1 VCGIVAHVG
10 SRDCVPILLEGLA
23 QLEYRGYDS
32 AGLAVVNRSGGL
44 RVHKAKTRVAELG
57 SSLPA
62 RFKGGPGIGHTRWA
76 THGEPNDINAHPH
89 VVGPVAVV
97 HNGIIENADELR
109 AKLIAEGAEFVSET
123 DSEVLAHL
131 IARAGGYLPGPGGTE
146 DGAEYAADPLDENG
160 TAANARAAKAS
171 AADAS
176 AADANAANANAANA
190 NAASASAANAS
201 AANGTAGGGSRGNS
215 AQAGGT
221 AGGTGRRGSA
231 RNGDGTDRDPG
242 TGGGLEE
249 AVRQALTSVVGT
261 YGIAVLDARYP
272 DRIVA
277 ARNGSPVVL
286 GIGDKEM
293 FVASDV
299 AALVRYTRQV
309 VHLDDGEV
317 ATVRAD
323 GFHTSTL
330 DARTTTHEPSL
341 IEADLHSY
349 SADGYTHF
357 MRKEI
362 HEQPRTVERAL
373 RGRLEERFHTAHLG
387 GLNIDARQARAIRR
401 VKILGCGSA
410 YYAGQVGAQ
419 LIEELARIPADAEA
433 ASEFR
438 YRNPVVEADTL
449 YIAVSQSGETHDT
462 LAAVRELKRKGGRV
476 IGVVNAVGSAIAREC
491 EGGVYLHAGPEI
503 SVTSTKTF
511 TATCVVFSLLA
522 LHLGRIHDL
531 SPADGARVIAGLHA
545 LPGQVSEVLAQEERI
560 ADLAKDLTGYHG
572 MFFVGRVRGWPIARE
587 GAQKLKEVSY
597 LHAEAYP
604 ASELKHGPLALV
616 GPDLP
621 TVAVVPDDELR
632 DKNISTLGEVKA
644 RRGRILAVGHGTL
657 DPRLADDMVEVPKN
671 EPELDPILLS
681 VPLQLLAYHAAVTLG
696 NDVDKPRNLAK
707 SVTVE

>member
-1 VCGIVAHVG
+1 MCGLVAHIG
-10 SRDCVPILLEGLA
+10 SRDCVPVLLEGLVR
-23 QLEYRGYDS
+23 LEYRGYDS
-32 AGLAVVNRSGGL
+32 AGLAVIGRSGDL
-44 RVHKAKTRVAELG
+44 RVRKAKGRVAGLAAG
-57 SSLPA
+57 LPA
-62 RFKGGPGIGHTRWA
+62 RFKGAPGIGHTRWA
-76 THGEPNDINAHPH
+76 THGEPSDVNAHPH
-89 VVGPVAVV
+89 VSGPVAIV

-109 AKLIAEGAEFVSET
+109 EKLAADGAQFASQT

-131 IARAGGYLPGPGGTE
+131 IA
-146 DGAEYAADPLDENG
+146 
-160 TAANARAAKAS
+160 

-176 AADANAANANAANA
+176 E
-190 NAASASAANAS
+190 
-201 AANGTAGGGSRGNS
+201 
-215 AQAGGT
+215 
-221 AGGTGRRGSA
+221 
-231 RNGDGTDRDPG
+231 
-242 TGGGLEE
+242 LEE
-249 AVRQALTSVVGT
+249 AVRQALASVVGT
-261 YGIAVLDARYP
+261 YGLAVLDTRQP
-272 DRIVA
+272 DRIVV

-286 GIGDKEM
+286 GLGDKEM
-293 FVASDV
+293 FVASDL

-323 GFHTSTL
+323 GFRTSTL
-330 DARTTTHEPSL
+330 DARTTIKKASVV
-341 IEADLHSY
+341 DLGPGSY
-349 SADGYTHF
+349 DAEGYRHF

-362 HEQPRTVERAL
+362 HEQPGAVERVL
-373 RGRLEERFHTAHLG
+373 RGRLDERFRTAHLG
-387 GLNIDARQARAIRR
+387 GLNLDARQAREIRR

-410 YYAGQVGAQ
+410 YYSGLLGAQ
-419 LIEELARIPADAEA
+419 LIEEMARIPADAEP

-449 YIAVSQSGETHDT
+449 YIAVSQSGETYDT
-462 LAAVRELKRKGGRV
+462 LAAVQELKRKGGRV
-476 IGVVNAVGSAIAREC
+476 LGVVNAVGSAIAREC

-511 TATCVVFSLLA
+511 TATAAVFALLA

-531 SPADGARVIAGLHA
+531 SPADGARITAGLRA
-545 LPGQVSEVLAQEERI
+545 LPGQITQILGEEERI
-560 ADLAKDLTGYHG
+560 AQTARELVRYQG
-572 MFFVGRVRGWPIARE
+572 MFFIGRVRGWPVARE

-621 TVAVVPDDELR
+621 TVAVVPDDDLL
-632 DKNISTLGEVKA
+632 DKNLSTLGEIRA
-644 RRGRILAVGHGTL
+644 RSGPVLVVGHRGF
-657 DPRLADDMVEVPKN
+657 DSRLADQVLLVPRN

-681 VPLQLLAYHAAVTLG
+681 VPLQLLASHAAVALG